1 MLTTFFQVGAPTA
14 FRQVIHQLET
24 GGILYFLTD
33 LLIPLFLIFAI
44 MFAILQRVHIF
55 STTEKVTATGG
66 ATTDRPIPN
75 TKLNATISMLLALF
89 VVVPHIAGKYPVD
102 KNPIIIIKNLLPGGV
117 IILIAILLLMA
128 IITLSAGKTPSVF
141 TWLIALG
148 AAFFLFYI
156 IAAAVFPR
164 MSWGPFKDPGTQ
176 VLLIAILIAVLWIW
190 FLIKPPGAAHR
201 KRWGYYYPWENTPRN
216 PDG

>member
-44 MFAILQRVHIF
+44 MFAILQKVHIF
-55 STTEKVTATGG
+55 SEEKGTGQ
-66 ATTDRPIPN
+66 DKQKIPN

-190 FLIKPPGAAHR
+190 FLIKPPGAAHM
-201 KRWGYYYPWENTPRN
+201 KRLGYYYPWENTPRK